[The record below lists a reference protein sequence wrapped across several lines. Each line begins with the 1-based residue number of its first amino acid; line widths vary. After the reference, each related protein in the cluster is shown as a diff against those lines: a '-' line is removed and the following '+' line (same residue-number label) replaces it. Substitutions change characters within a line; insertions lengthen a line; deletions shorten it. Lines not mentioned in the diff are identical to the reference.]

1 MTSQENIDE
10 KAQKLVIKYK
20 CKVGSIV
27 VMFESVAQKSKKKKQ
42 KKHQTTSVTS

>member
-27 VMFESVAQKSKKKKQ
+27 VMFESVAQKSKKKKN
-42 KKHQTTSVTS
+42 KKNTKPQV